1 MTLSSRDIATRIF
14 CDEEDRGIA
23 YSCSWIYIYTFFIL
37 RIFSGRFDTS
47 GSMIPHSVPEIEGGS
62 PERDGG
68 EGAGL
73 VLEYSSSWMYLL
85 QEHRW
90 SGANNTWPVVYCTCD
105 SPATKI
111 L

>member
-1 MTLSSRDIATRIF
+1 MTLGSRDIATRIF

-47 GSMIPHSVPEIEGGS
+47 GSMNMIPHSVPEIEGGS

-73 VLEYSSSWMYLL
+73 VLETSSSRIYPYYGSLYGPYW
-85 QEHRW
+85 
-90 SGANNTWPVVYCTCD
+90 NNNIWTVQ
-105 SPATKI
+105 KI
-111 L
+111 QC

>member
-1 MTLSSRDIATRIF
+1 
-14 CDEEDRGIA
+14 
-23 YSCSWIYIYTFFIL
+23 
-37 RIFSGRFDTS
+37 
-47 GSMIPHSVPEIEGGS
+47 MIPLSVPEIEGGS

-68 EGAGL
+68 EGEEGEEEGL